1 MARFVPSPGFENRA
15 ERTPEMRA
23 FLRQRAGR
31 AANEAERIGR
41 QVAKSYTAEV
51 DDAGEGVRIVATTD
65 DINAASWI
73 EFGNQNLPAHAPL
86 RKGTEATDMKTTG
99 GRRR

>member
-1 MARFVPSPGFENRA
+1 MGRFIPSPGFDKRA

-23 FLRQRAGR
+23 LLRQSAGR

-51 DDAGEGVRIVATTD
+51 EDVEGGVRIVATTD

-86 RKGTEATDMKTTG
+86 RKGAEATGLKTRG
-99 GRRR
+99 ARR